1 MDLQCIFTILIIS
14 EKFIVLV
21 AMGFRVTGII
31 RPTKVQ
37 THTKAPGVM
46 RALRLTLGILRVRVG
61 SDTDLGPK
69 SSMGHIFI
77 TGPIIRIFDAATITT
92 RSELGASALTFNLIE
107 ARRLP
112 QSGMGCVSR
121 TQTRD
126 SAEAE

>member
-1 MDLQCIFTILIIS
+1 MRIYKKL
-14 EKFIVLV
+14 IVLV

-69 SSMGHIFI
+69 STKGHIYI
-77 TGPIIRIFDAATITT
+77 VGPTIRIFDAATDMQIADL
-92 RSELGASALTFNLIE
+92 LG
-107 ARRLP
+107 
-112 QSGMGCVSR
+112 QS
-121 TQTRD
+121 
-126 SAEAE
+126 